1 MTANLSVPALRRRIF
16 LIGLPMAGGAGLVLH
31 ILTDISLPLAIGA
44 FALLG
49 AAVFGFVLSRLD
61 PAGRRALR
69 RRAGVGLVAGLI
81 GTLAY
86 DAARYG
92 VVALFDMSFKPF
104 HVFHIFGELF
114 IGTNHPDALI
124 FAVGLAYH
132 ISNGTFFGLAYTMVF
147 RRPSWWTGALWG
159 IGLELCMAFLY
170 PTWLRIQMLNE
181 FLEVSALGHVVYGAT
196 LGAVAAAGISRLAAR
211 STGPAAAPV
220 EAPAP
225 NPSEV
230 P

>member
-1 MTANLSVPALRRRIF
+1 MTANHNVPALRRRIF
-16 LIGLPMAGGAGLVLH
+16 LIGLPMAGGAGLVVH
-31 ILTDISLPLAIGA
+31 ILTDVSLPLAIGA

-49 AAVFGFVLSRLD
+49 AAVFGFVLSRMD

-69 RRAGVGLVAGLI
+69 RRAGVGLLAGLV

-114 IGTNHPDALI
+114 IGPNHPDVLI
-124 FAVGLAYH
+124 FAVGTLYH
-132 ISNGTFFGLAYTMVF
+132 ISNGTFFGLAYTLVF
-147 RRPSWWTGALWG
+147 KRPSWWTGALWG

-181 FLEVSALGHVVYGAT
+181 FLEISALGHVVYGST
-196 LGAVAAAGISRLAAR
+196 LGVVAAIGVRRLAAR
-211 STGPAAAPV
+211 ATAPADAPV
-220 EAPAP
+220 ETPKPA
-225 NPSEV
+225 EV
-230 P
+230 L